1 MIEYILFF
9 KGLCTSLSIFLLPL
23 KMNIK
28 ASHYSFVLMMVT
40 RECLIIIIHSPFT
53 AMSILHK
60 YVYFQRICHM
70 ELLCSVHIIIL
81 TVSVMVGSRA
91 GQTWFSSFLL
101 YLSALSSPSYWIS
114 LSLSFPIKD
123 MEIMSL
129 IHRIFVRILV
139 SSPGSI

>member
-40 RECLIIIIHSPFT
+40 RECLIIIIHSLFT

-91 GQTWFSSFLL
+91 GQT
-101 YLSALSSPSYWIS
+101 
-114 LSLSFPIKD
+114 
-123 MEIMSL
+123 
-129 IHRIFVRILV
+129 
-139 SSPGSI
+139 